1 VSPVAA
7 DASLTQ
13 CTGKK
18 SAHTDNPTAENAS
31 ESSEEDATDADMAN
45 DSFATVDTQPAQTD
59 GSDAKDLGFTFSAD
73 AASVDELPD
82 YESMDEDDQQ
92 SSTRDVPFAHI
103 FRSPVKGAPVM
114 SSVSPAKVEYPQ
126 LPQDDDQPSADE
138 STEDLEVVETTEIA
152 EPETATTRPSDETSG
167 VAYPVLSDPE
177 DSQDAQSEDDESE
190 ELSEVVLD
198 DGSIEKQDQE
208 RNAEAN
214 AFADEEFTEASL
226 QLNIQ
231 REYETAY
238 NDAEPV
244 STRSQLFSP
253 TEGRMKTDDIT
264 NGLTLSLTPT
274 KPSSAKNTP
283 RKLHSPLP
291 PLRIESGPEDATMT
305 IALDDDTAILK
316 SFLSR
321 AAASKAE
328 KAANISRRESLE
340 NRRDSDIVRHALASP
355 RKVLEDKDPNSP
367 SKYDQDVTVE
377 APEALPANTDTA
389 EEASPTPEQTETG
402 DKSEQKPARA
412 SRRSARA
419 KTSRLPAPASAAP
432 AQASKIAIRRVDGN
446 EHVVLK
452 KSDAQE
458 LALITRN
465 NTRKNK
471 QGAFTVNLRLLKLAT
486 EAIMEPLLAEKDTP
500 KEPAPGK
507 KTLRWDEQ
515 LAYYQEHADTTAS
528 QIAEAE
534 SLSTPD
540 ELSLPAAPVTKSRV
554 SKDNSTPKIRRVRGL
569 GTANGTPGKGLLT
582 PASLLPEA
590 VQKEQDAPA
599 PKALPKPSVRPT
611 KMKKPIA
618 TSTVP
623 APSPKLAPLE
633 VTPVGI
639 EPAKERKSRLAT
651 PKKVKLSTVATVASS
666 SASASAPGASAAPNV
681 GKENAATSRPGP
693 LKKSIPAP
701 KVYTPAPAAPVAG
714 VESGLPRRRGRKI

>member
-7 DASLTQ
+7 DAPLTQ

-18 SAHTDNPTAENAS
+18 SAHTDNPAAENAS
-31 ESSEEDATDADMAN
+31 GSSDEDATDADMAN

-59 GSDAKDLGFTFSAD
+59 ESDAKGLDFTFSAD

-103 FRSPVKGAPVM
+103 FRSPVKGAPVIP
-114 SSVSPAKVEYPQ
+114 SLSPAKVEYPQ

-138 STEDLEVVETTEIA
+138 STEDLEILETTEIA
-152 EPETATTRPSDETSG
+152 ESETATIQPSDETSG

-190 ELSEVVLD
+190 DLSEVVLGN
-198 DGSIEKQDQE
+198 GSIEKQGQE
-208 RNAEAN
+208 RSTEAG

-238 NDAEPV
+238 DHVEPV
-244 STRSQLFSP
+244 STGSQLFSP
-253 TEGRMKTDDIT
+253 TKGRTKTDDIA

-274 KPSSAKNTP
+274 KPSSTKNTP
-283 RKLHSPLP
+283 RKLHSPL

-377 APEALPANTDTA
+377 APTALLVNTDTA

-419 KTSRLPAPASAAP
+419 KTSRLPAPASTAP
-432 AQASKIAIRRVDGN
+432 AQASKIAIRRADGN

-486 EAIMEPLLAEKDTP
+486 EAIMEPLLAEKDIP

-515 LAYYQEHADTTAS
+515 LAYYQEHADTIAS

-540 ELSLPAAPVTKSRV
+540 ELSLPAAPVTKPRV

-599 PKALPKPSVRPT
+599 PKVLPKPSVRPT
-611 KMKKPIA
+611 KMKKPTATLIA
-618 TSTVP
+618 P

-651 PKKVKLSTVATVASS
+651 PKKVKLSTVATAASV
-666 SASASAPGASAAPNV
+666 SASASAAGTSAAPGA

>member
-59 GSDAKDLGFTFSAD
+59 ESDAKGLDFTFSAD

-103 FRSPVKGAPVM
+103 FRSPVKGAPVIP
-114 SSVSPAKVEYPQ
+114 SLSPAKVEYPQ
-126 LPQDDDQPSADE
+126 LPQDDDQLSADE
-138 STEDLEVVETTEIA
+138 STEDLEILETTEIA
-152 EPETATTRPSDETSG
+152 EPETETTQPSDETSG
-167 VAYPVLSDPE
+167 VAYPVLSDAE

-208 RNAEAN
+208 RSAEAGT
-214 AFADEEFTEASL
+214 FADEEFTEASL

-238 NDAEPV
+238 DHVEPV
-244 STRSQLFSP
+244 STGSQLFSP
-253 TEGRMKTDDIT
+253 TKGRTKTDDIT
-264 NGLTLSLTPT
+264 TGLTLSLTPK
-274 KPSSAKNTP
+274 KPSSTKNTP

-367 SKYDQDVTVE
+367 SIYDQDVTVE
-377 APEALPANTDTA
+377 APAALPVNIDTT
-389 EEASPTPEQTETG
+389 EEASPTPELTETG

-419 KTSRLPAPASAAP
+419 KTSRLPAPASTAP
-432 AQASKIAIRRVDGN
+432 AQASKIAIRRADGN

-486 EAIMEPLLAEKDTP
+486 EAIMEPLLGEKDTP

-515 LAYYQEHADTTAS
+515 LAYYQEHADTIAS

-540 ELSLPAAPVTKSRV
+540 ELSLPAAPVTKPRV

-599 PKALPKPSVRPT
+599 PKVLPKPSVRPT
-611 KMKKPIA
+611 KMKKPTV
-618 TSTVP
+618 TSTAP

-666 SASASAPGASAAPNV
+666 SAAASAAPGV

-714 VESGLPRRRGRKI
+714 VDSGLPRRRGRKI

>member
-1 VSPVAA
+1 VVT
-7 DASLTQ
+7 DASLTH

-18 SAHTDNPTAENAS
+18 STYTDNPTVEDAS
-31 ESSEEDATDADMAN
+31 GSSEEDATDADMGN
-45 DSFATVDTQPAQTD
+45 DSFSTVDTQLAQADERGATELD
-59 GSDAKDLGFTFSAD
+59 FTFSSGAK
-73 AASVDELPD
+73 SVDELPD

-92 SSTRDVPFAHI
+92 PSTHDVPFAHI

-114 SSVSPAKVEYPQ
+114 SSMSPAKVEYPQ
-126 LPQDDDQPSADE
+126 LPQDDDQSIAEESA
-138 STEDLEVVETTEIA
+138 EDLGVVETTEIA
-152 EPETATTRPSDETSG
+152 EYEVATTQHPNEIPE
-167 VAYPVLSDPE
+167 VPYPVLCDAE
-177 DSQDAQSEDDESE
+177 DTRDAQSEDDDESE
-190 ELSEVVLD
+190 ELSEIVLGD
-198 DGSIEKQDQE
+198 DSIEEQD
-208 RNAEAN
+208 RDKNTEAN
-214 AFADEEFTEASL
+214 VSADEEFTEASL

-238 NDAEPV
+238 DDVGPAPIK
-244 STRSQLFSP
+244 SRLFSP
-253 TEGRMKTDDIT
+253 TKSKTNTNDIT
-264 NGLTLSLTPT
+264 SGLTLSLSPSKSPPT
-274 KPSSAKNTP
+274 KQTP
-283 RKLHSPLP
+283 QKLHSPPP

-367 SKYDQDVTVE
+367 SKYDQDVTMDI
-377 APEALPANTDTA
+377 PETLPANMDTT

-402 DKSEQKPARA
+402 DKLEQKQARA

-419 KTSRLPAPASAAP
+419 KTSRLPAPASTAP
-432 AQASKIAIRRVDGN
+432 AQASKIAIRRADGN

-515 LAYYQEHADTTAS
+515 LAYYQEHADTIAS
-528 QIAEAE
+528 QLADAE

-540 ELSLPAAPVTKSRV
+540 ELSLPTAPITKPRT

-599 PKALPKPSVRPT
+599 PKALPKPSARPT
-611 KMKKPIA
+611 KMKKP
-618 TSTVP
+618 TTVSTAP
-623 APSPKLAPLE
+623 AASSKLAPLE

-651 PKKVKLSTVATVASS
+651 PKKVKLSTV
-666 SASASAPGASAAPNV
+666 SAPAAAAAAPSV
-681 GKENAATSRPGP
+681 GKENATTTRPGP

-714 VESGLPRRRGRKI
+714 VESGLPRRRGRKV